1 MKYNLAV
8 TLVGVG
14 GTLITSLFGGWDS
27 AKTTLCI
34 FMLIDFIMG
43 VVVAGVFKKSP
54 KTETGG
60 YSSNT
65 GFKGFCK
72 KIATLLI
79 VAMAYRL
86 DVTLGFDY
94 IQEFICIAF
103 IFNEGVSIIE
113 NAGLMGLPIPKIL
126 TNALDVL
133 KSKVGEEN
141 A

>member
-1 MKYNLAV
+1 MKYNL
-8 TLVGVG
+8 TCSLVGLT
-14 GTLITSLFGGWDS
+14 GTLITTLFGGWDS
-27 AKTTLCI
+27 VHTTLCI
-34 FMLIDFIMG
+34 FMIIDFLMG
-43 VVVAGVFKKSP
+43 VAVAWIFKKSP
-54 KTETGG
+54 KTLTGA
-60 YSSNT
+60 YSSNV

-79 VAMAYRL
+79 VAMCYRL
-86 DVTLGFDY
+86 DMILGVEY

-113 NAGLMGLPIPKIL
+113 NAGLMGLPIPKVL

-141 A
+141 G